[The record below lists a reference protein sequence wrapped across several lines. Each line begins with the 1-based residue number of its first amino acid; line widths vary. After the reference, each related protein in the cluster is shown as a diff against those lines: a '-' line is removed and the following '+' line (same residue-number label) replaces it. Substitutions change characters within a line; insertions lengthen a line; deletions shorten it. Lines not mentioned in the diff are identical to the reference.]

1 VTDLSGLAKHQV
13 TTVAAGAVDAQRRS
27 LQDLLLGSRVVYV
40 SRPSS

>member
-1 VTDLSGLAKHQV
+1 VTDLSGLAKHQATISAV
-13 TTVAAGAVDAQRRS
+13 AVDAQRRS